1 MFTAPEGFTVA
12 RKTDVILLVSP
23 AGSIAV
29 DEHLDYTGAE
39 PTLVGGE
46 RVVTCEGERAVVTA
60 TEALVLLDDTYIRIE
75 GRPADAAGASVIAKA
90 VRDIATSTR
99 ACLGESRRRRFWYE
113 APREF
118 DLGTDHG
125 VDTWLAP
132 TYPAERSAV
141 TVPRA
146 MPIAAREHVSMVKT
160 LLDTSEDVPPSTAI
174 SPRRGLRGQLW
185 QRSLTAPDGVQ
196 VTIAVVALTDGRY
209 DYFVRAIGPDP
220 MRVLAPLIAS
230 IEPLPRRPAFAS
242 SSAMAH
248 WAA

>member
-1 MFTAPEGFTVA
+1 MFTLPEGFTVA
-12 RKTDVILLVSP
+12 RKTDVTLLVAQ
-23 AGSIAV
+23 AGSITV
-29 DEHLDYTGAE
+29 EEHLEHTGAE
-39 PTLVGGE
+39 PTLAGAE
-46 RVVTCEGERAVVTA
+46 RVVTCEGERALVTA

-75 GRPADAAGASVIAKA
+75 GKPADAAGASVIAKA

-99 ACLGESRRRRFWYE
+99 ACLGEARRRRFWYD

-118 DLGTDHG
+118 ELGTDCG

-132 TYPAERSAV
+132 TYPAERAAV

-146 MPIAAREHVSMVKT
+146 MPIAAREHISMVKT
-160 LLDTSEDVPPSTAI
+160 LLDTSEDIPVATAI

-185 QRSLTAPDGVQ
+185 QRSLTARDGVR

-220 MRVLAPLIAS
+220 MRLIAPLIAS

-242 SSAMAH
+242 ASAMAH